1 MFAVVGTGGFV
12 AAGAALLARR
22 VSQGVRRV
30 DSTDTRTPLTEY
42 CRDLL
47 SIPLSLL
54 VPSAMQDL
62 QLPGDV
68 GPGAGGRQQAR
79 RVQPLEKSSSSSQ
92 NAVQPPP
99 RAESVDE
106 ME

>member
-1 MFAVVGTGGFV
+1 MGLFGAAGVAYDGSIWVTAASSVALVVGTGGFV

-22 VSQGVRRV
+22 VSQG
-30 DSTDTRTPLTEY
+30 
-42 CRDLL
+42 
-47 SIPLSLL
+47 
-54 VPSAMQDL
+54 DL

>member
-1 MFAVVGTGGFV
+1 
-12 AAGAALLARR
+12 
-22 VSQGVRRV
+22 
-30 DSTDTRTPLTEY
+30 
-42 CRDLL
+42 
-47 SIPLSLL
+47 
-54 VPSAMQDL
+54 MQDL